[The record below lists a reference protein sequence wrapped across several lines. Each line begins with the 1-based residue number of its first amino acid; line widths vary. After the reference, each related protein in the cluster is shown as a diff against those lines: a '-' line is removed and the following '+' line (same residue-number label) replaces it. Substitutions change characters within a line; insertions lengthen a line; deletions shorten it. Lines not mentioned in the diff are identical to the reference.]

1 MRNHTKKNE
10 GWLTKTRGGRYGS
23 GDVAHVVGSRLD
35 GPEPVFVGTVTLHGF
50 LRVFPKNI
58 FIIA

>member
-1 MRNHTKKNE
+1 MRNYTKKNE
-10 GWLTKTRGGRYGS
+10 GL
-23 GDVAHVVGSRLD
+23 